1 MTARSSVVRRL
12 GLVALA
18 GGPVVLAAMAHARD
32 RRTARR
38 LAWIERQVAAI
49 ADTGKFNLLDAG
61 PQRDTVAA
69 LTSALNRMLG
79 RLQDRTGQLEL
90 RAFDLGRA
98 ESRTAM
104 AHNIRNGLSP
114 ISAILSHSL
123 AQPAVAER
131 GLIERA
137 VTELGR
143 DDLPPDRRAKLV
155 EFVLAAVDAVARARV
170 ERLAQFETGRS
181 ALANVLDIVGDSSAG
196 EGPVCERCD
205 VTDLIARNAAI
216 ARYGGDR
223 SIAVAF
229 PARSCWV
236 SANRVILS
244 QVIGNL
250 FRNAAEAIAART
262 DAAGQID
269 VTLLSEPGGVSV
281 VVTDDGEGFAPDA
294 AARLFQRGYSTRLHR
309 SGGLGLHWCANA
321 VAAMG
326 GHLRLESDGPGLGA
340 HAILTLPAAV

>member
-12 GLVALA
+12 GLAALA

-32 RRTARR
+32 RRTTRR
-38 LAWIERQVAAI
+38 LARIERQVAAI
-49 ADTGKFNLLDAG
+49 ADTGKVVLLDAG
-61 PQRDTVAA
+61 PNRDRVAA
-69 LTSALNRMLG
+69 LATALNRMFGLL
-79 RLQDRTGQLEL
+79 RDRTGQLEL

-181 ALANVLDIVGDSSAG
+181 ALANVLDIVGDPSVG

-205 VTDLIARNAAI
+205 VIDLIARNAAI
-216 ARYGGDR
+216 ARYGFDR
-223 SIAVAF
+223 SIAFAF
-229 PARSCWV
+229 PAGRCWV
-236 SANRVILS
+236 FGDRVILS
-244 QVIGNL
+244 QVFGNL
-250 FRNAAEAIAART
+250 FRNAAEAIAAR
-262 DAAGQID
+262 AGDGGRIG
-269 VTLLSEPGGVSV
+269 VTLLHGAGDVTI
-281 VVTDDGEGFAPDA
+281 VVTDDGEGFVPGA
-294 AARLFQRGYSTRLHR
+294 AARLFQRGYSTRVHR

-326 GHLRLESDGPGLGA
+326 GHLRLESDGPGRGA
-340 HAILTLPAAV
+340 RAILTLPAAR